1 MHNRRPARKPGTK
14 PSIFPDEGLS
24 QRKALEERLLH
35 SEQEATAHAHQL
47 EAVFETITDGLVVYD
62 TQGNIVRTNAASRL
76 VLQAVRRPDD
86 FINQSMPERASLYVV
101 RDEQG
106 QPLALEDMPVMRVL
120 HGEVLTG
127 NRAVDVRIGVPG
139 GDEVQL
145 NVGGAP
151 LRNQEGEITGA
162 VCIFRDVTERRHLES
177 ELATTNSR
185 LEQVN
190 KVQSDFIAMVSHE
203 FRTTLTGIQGF
214 SELLRDEDFNVAE
227 VKEYASD
234 INADAMRLNR
244 MINELLDLERM
255 KSGKMGL
262 RLAQIDINAI
272 LLDTAER
279 MLLTAPRHTLLL
291 DTDETLPQF
300 EGDYDK
306 LTQVV
311 SNLVTNA
318 VKYSPVGGEI
328 VLKSRREDD
337 SVHVSV
343 RDHGIGIS
351 EDALEKIFI
360 PYSRIDSETSHYIQG
375 TGLGLAIVRQ
385 IVQMHGGR
393 TWAESV
399 LDQGA
404 TFHFTLPLYVCL
416 LNKI

>member
-1 MHNRRPARKPGTK
+1 MHNRRPARKPGAK

-47 EAVFETITDGLVVYD
+47 EAIFETITDGLVVYD
-62 TQGNIVRTNAASRL
+62 TQGNIVRTNAASRS

-86 FINQSMPERASLYVV
+86 FINQSMPERASLYVF
-101 RDEQG
+101 RDEHG

-120 HGEVLTG
+120 RGEVLTG

-162 VCIFRDVTERRHLES
+162 VCIFRDVTGRRRLES

-262 RLAQIDINAI
+262 HLAQIDINAI

-279 MLLTAPRHTLLL
+279 MLLTAPHHTLLL

-318 VKYSPVGGEI
+318 VKYSPIGGEI

-343 RDHGIGIS
+343 QDHGIGIS
-351 EDALEKIFI
+351 EDALEKVFA
-360 PYSRIDSETSHYIQG
+360 PYGRVDLETTHYIQG

-399 LDQGA
+399 LSQGA

>member
-1 MHNRRPARKPGTK
+1 MHNRRPARKPGAK

-62 TQGNIVRTNAASRL
+62 TQGNIVRTNAASRS
-76 VLQAVRRPDD
+76 VLQAVRCPDD
-86 FINQSMPERASLYVV
+86 FINQSMPERASLYVF
-101 RDEQG
+101 RDEHG

-120 HGEVLTG
+120 RGEVLTG
-127 NRAVDVRIGVPG
+127 NRAVDMRIGVPG

-151 LRNQEGEITGA
+151 LRNQEGEI
-162 VCIFRDVTERRHLES
+162 
-177 ELATTNSR
+177 
-185 LEQVN
+185 
-190 KVQSDFIAMVSHE
+190 DFIAMVSHE

-279 MLLTAPRHTLLL
+279 MLLTAPHHTLLL

-337 SVHVSV
+337 SVHISV
-343 RDHGIGIS
+343 QDHGIGIS
-351 EDALEKIFI
+351 EDALEKVFA
-360 PYSRIDSETSHYIQG
+360 PYGRVDLETTHYIQG

-399 LDQGA
+399 LSQGA

>member
-14 PSIFPDEGLS
+14 PSIFPDERLS

-86 FINQSMPERASLYVV
+86 IINQSMPERASLHVV

-120 HGEVLTG
+120 RGEVLTG

-162 VCIFRDVTERRHLES
+162 VCIFRDVTERRRLES
-177 ELATTNSR
+177 ELARTNSR

-318 VKYSPVGGEI
+318 VKYSPAGGEI

-343 RDHGIGIS
+343 QDHGIGIS
-351 EDALEKIFI
+351 EDALEKIFT

-399 LDQGA
+399 LGQGA